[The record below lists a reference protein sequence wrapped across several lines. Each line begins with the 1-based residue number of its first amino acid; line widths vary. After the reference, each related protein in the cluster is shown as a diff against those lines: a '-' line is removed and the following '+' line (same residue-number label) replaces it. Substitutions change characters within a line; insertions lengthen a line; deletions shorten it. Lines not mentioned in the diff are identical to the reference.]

1 VGPRAARS
9 QLLAAALAAM
19 AVVIMA
25 ACATTVQQEI
35 ANEPPTSVEALAYFP
50 FQVKGYQNSYARRRI
65 LVLTPADARR
75 WIIHDGHDGKILY
88 ASETMAGAPVG
99 PEETGASLA
108 LSSDLATLSKEIA
121 SRVIE
126 LKQHRRAK
134 TVAGFVVA
142 YRRATSAIRS
152 AAMPVTAARSGSQ

>member
-1 VGPRAARS
+1 
-9 QLLAAALAAM
+9 LLAAALAAM

-35 ANEPPTSVEALAYFP
+35 ANEPPTSVDALAYFP

-134 TVAGFVVA
+134 TVATSPASSPDREGHRVA
-142 YRRATSAIRS
+142 
-152 AAMPVTAARSGSQ
+152 AARREILPNARRTLQWSILR